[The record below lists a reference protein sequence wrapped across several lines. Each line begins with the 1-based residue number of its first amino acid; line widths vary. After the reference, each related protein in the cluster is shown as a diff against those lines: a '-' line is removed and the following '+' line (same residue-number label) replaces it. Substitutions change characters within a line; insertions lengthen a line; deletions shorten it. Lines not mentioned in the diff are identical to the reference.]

1 MHLNVL
7 KEIMNISTRY
17 FKTQVTLS
25 PESNPDSPVF
35 TTPVSVASY
44 FQFPSVPND
53 GQVYIVRLESSLSSL
68 NYQYIRP
75 ESTVT
80 ATGVRAHVTFKF
92 EPQVWRA
99 SQFVCIPDVNCYS
112 HLLSQIHQSFR
123 EMLYFIDA
131 LFFFFFFNRWS
142 FFCFV
147 FSNFPQPRKVEP
159 EPSQGSFLTLPLLVI
174 LIVLAVNHNK
184 VRKTGTVYVF
194 IVMIRRK
201 PGIYR

>member
-1 MHLNVL
+1 M
-7 KEIMNISTRY
+7 
-17 FKTQVTLS
+17 
-25 PESNPDSPVF
+25 
-35 TTPVSVASY
+35 SVASY

-92 EPQVWRA
+92 EPQ
-99 SQFVCIPDVNCYS
+99 
-112 HLLSQIHQSFR
+112 
-123 EMLYFIDA
+123 
-131 LFFFFFFNRWS
+131 
-142 FFCFV
+142 
-147 FSNFPQPRKVEP
+147 PRKVEP

-184 VRKTGTVYVF
+184 LIPF
-194 IVMIRRK
+194 IQQVPQFIQGVSADQLQAQFEDPYRNKKKPKDTRR
-201 PGIYR
+201 R

>member
-7 KEIMNISTRY
+7 KETMNNSTRF

-25 PESNPDSPVF
+25 PESNPETPVF

-92 EPQVWRA
+92 EPQV
-99 SQFVCIPDVNCYS
+99 
-112 HLLSQIHQSFR
+112 
-123 EMLYFIDA
+123 
-131 LFFFFFFNRWS
+131 
-142 FFCFV
+142 
-147 FSNFPQPRKVEP
+147 
-159 EPSQGSFLTLPLLVI
+159 
-174 LIVLAVNHNK
+174 
-184 VRKTGTVYVF
+184 
-194 IVMIRRK
+194 
-201 PGIYR
+201 

>member
-25 PESNPDSPVF
+25 PESNPETPVF

-92 EPQVWRA
+92 EPQVLCA
-99 SQFVCIPDVNCYS
+99 SKFVCIPDVNCYS

-131 LFFFFFFNRWS
+131 LFFLIDDLFFVS
-142 FFCFV
+142 FF
-147 FSNFPQPRKVEP
+147 
-159 EPSQGSFLTLPLLVI
+159 
-174 LIVLAVNHNK
+174 LISLSRVKLNRNQAKDHFW
-184 VRKTGTVYVF
+184 RYLC
-194 IVMIRRK
+194 
-201 PGIYR
+201 

>member
-7 KEIMNISTRY
+7 KETMSNSTRF

-25 PESNPDSPVF
+25 PESNPETPVF

-99 SQFVCIPDVNCYS
+99 SQFVVQGN
-112 HLLSQIHQSFR
+112 
-123 EMLYFIDA
+123 A
-131 LFFFFFFNRWS
+131 LFHWCPFFFFLIDLFFVS
-142 FFCFV
+142 FF
-147 FSNFPQPRKVEP
+147 
-159 EPSQGSFLTLPLLVI
+159 
-174 LIVLAVNHNK
+174 LISLSRVKLNRNQAKDHFWH
-184 VRKTGTVYVF
+184 YLC
-194 IVMIRRK
+194 
-201 PGIYR
+201 

>member
-131 LFFFFFFNRWS
+131 LFFFFNRWS

-194 IVMIRRK
+194 IVMMRRK